1 MVTGPLAR
9 PPQLPGGT
17 VPGLSAPSPNGNLAS
32 LFPLVTP
39 APAAPGAGQAQKGRA
54 QLGPLG
60 TGGGRHRALTADT
73 GVIGTGQGRL
83 IVLAVTLAAGIAAFG
98 FWFTVA
104 GPARRVA
111 GPVWRVAG
119 PVWRVAGPARRM
131 ASSLARWR
139 GDRTR

>member
-1 MVTGPLAR
+1 VVTGPLAR

-119 PVWRVAGPARRM
+119 PARRM

>member
-1 MVTGPLAR
+1 RGARGPRAAPRGWPGAPVPAWPRPRRSATLAGR
-9 PPQLPGGT
+9 SPP
-17 VPGLSAPSPNGNLAS
+17 AP
-32 LFPLVTP
+32 P

-104 GPARRVA
+104 GRARRVA
-111 GPVWRVAG
+111 GPV
-119 PVWRVAGPARRM
+119 RRM
-131 ASSLARWR
+131 ASSL
-139 GDRTR
+139 

>member
-1 MVTGPLAR
+1 VVTGPLAR

-111 GPVWRVAG
+111 GP
-119 PVWRVAGPARRM
+119 ARRM